1 MKRTIR
7 YSVNGRT
14 VERQVSYIPIRYILA
29 ALISLAEVLAIIGIV
44 TVLCYYVPYF
54 YLAAFATEVFCV
66 VRIIASDDNPDYK
79 IPWLVFVLILPI
91 AGFML
96 YFLFYSRKLQPKFIR
111 RLRDLEDYSIQ
122 RDNRDALAT
131 VEEFDPLTAS
141 TARMLCKIADTH
153 AYTGTKTAYF
163 PQGELLWQSM
173 LADLETAEA
182 FIYLEFFIIE
192 QGECWG
198 SILSVL
204 RRKVAEGVTVRLL
217 YDDVGCMNTLPGN
230 YAKQLCK
237 EGIEAATFSRLRGN
251 ADNEFNNRNH
261 RKILVIDGKVG
272 YTGGMNLADEYI
284 GRVIRFGHWK
294 DVGLR
299 LEGAA
304 VGELTRLFL
313 ADYGM
318 SVKHLPT
325 LRHNPYP
332 PTDSFDEGGCVIPFG
347 DGPRPIYPHRIAKT
361 LIKRM
366 LETAMRYVYITT
378 PYLIIDNELCAAL
391 EGAAARGVDVRIV
404 LPHIPDKKLVFL
416 MSRSYYKR
424 LIDAGIRIYEYTPGF
439 IHAKCYLAD
448 DEIAM
453 VGTVNLDYR
462 SLVHH
467 FENGV
472 YMYRTA
478 CIADIRRDLED
489 TMQKSALIPQD
500 KGKRPLRERFWSSLV
515 RIFAPLM

>member
-1 MKRTIR
+1 MKKLLLIA
-7 YSVNGRT
+7 
-14 VERQVSYIPIRYILA
+14 ILM
-29 ALISLAEVLAIIGIV
+29 LA
-44 TVLCYYVPYF
+44 
-54 YLAAFATEVFCV
+54 
-66 VRIIASDDNPDYK
+66 
-79 IPWLVFVLILPI
+79 LVFTVVACNNDPVV
-91 AGFML
+91 
-96 YFLFYSRKLQPKFIR
+96 
-111 RLRDLEDYSIQ
+111 ED
-122 RDNRDALAT
+122 T
-131 VEEFDPLTAS
+131 T
-141 TARMLCKIADTH
+141 ADTTV
-153 AYTGTKTAYF
+153 AEDPTEA
-163 PQGELLWQSM
+163 P
-173 LADLETAEA
+173 TAEPTDEPTA
-182 FIYLEFFIIE
+182 ELDTATGIIVVD
-192 QGECWG
+192 
-198 SILSVL
+198 LF
-204 RRKVAEGVTVRLL
+204 KRL
-217 YDDVGCMNTLPGN
+217 
-230 YAKQLCK
+230 
-237 EGIEAATFSRLRGN
+237 I
-251 ADNEFNNRNH
+251 
-261 RKILVIDGKVG
+261 
-272 YTGGMNLADEYI
+272 
-284 GRVIRFGHWK
+284 
-294 DVGLR
+294 
-299 LEGAA
+299 
-304 VGELTRLFL
+304 

-318 SVKHLPT
+318 SVKRLPT